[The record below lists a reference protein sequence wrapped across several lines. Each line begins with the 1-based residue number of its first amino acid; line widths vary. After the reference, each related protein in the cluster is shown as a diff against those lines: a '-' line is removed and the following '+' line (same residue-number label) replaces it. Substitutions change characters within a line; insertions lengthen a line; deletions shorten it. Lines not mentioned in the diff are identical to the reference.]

1 MLEKKKNENFKF
13 ISLLI
18 GGSNSANT
26 STISFY
32 FIWEST
38 C

>member
-1 MLEKKKNENFKF
+1 MLEKKNENFKF

-18 GGSNSANT
+18 GSNSANT